1 MSAEPKRKRT
11 ASSFKKDWLDET
23 VITATPTSHDDQR
36 DVFVYDENE
45 GTITCLCCHDAM
57 VSGEFSSGK
66 KWCNNVW
73 KLDFLK
79 RHLKS
84 KSHLHGVQK
93 FRNKNPSLPAH
104 GILKILSETP
114 EERNRKRACKEEIV
128 ILIDNVLLAVK
139 MNISL
144 LYLLVK
150 QLLNIHEDKA
160 QPIEPAIMKR
170 SMPNTQHAYNQDDF
184 CTTF

>member
-1 MSAEPKRKRT
+1 MSAKPKRKRT
-11 ASSFKKDWLDET
+11 ASSFKQDRLDET

-36 DVFVYDENE
+36 LYFRDVFVCDENE
-45 GTITCLCCHDAM
+45 GIITCVYCHDAM

-79 RHLKS
+79 RHLKN
-84 KSHLHGVQK
+84 KTHLYGVQK
-93 FRNKNPSLPAH
+93 LRNKNPSLPAH
-104 GILKILSETP
+104 EILKMLSETP

-144 LYLLVK
+144 LSVQDINDHMAKYV
-150 QLLNIHEDKA
+150 
-160 QPIEPAIMKR
+160 PIPE
-170 SMPNTQHAYNQDDF
+170 S
-184 CTTF
+184 